1 MIQHQEL
8 LDFAKSLAY
17 DAGVIMRHYYESSE
31 KGIETKADK
40 SPVTAADKEINDL
53 LITRVAQTY
62 PEHGVLGEEASS
74 FDKGQAN
81 VWVCDPIDGTAGF
94 ILGLPTAMFSLAFV
108 EDGKPTIAVAYDPF
122 AERLFTAIQGQGA
135 FCNSKPIKVSDHGI
149 KGAIVAGPSSASGV
163 LREQELYKDLIAR
176 GAIIPA
182 FSGNVFKCTMIAE
195 GKLHGRIFGGP
206 GAHDIAAVKLLV
218 EEAGG
223 KVTDLEGNQQL
234 YDRPINGAI
243 ISNGVIHDDL
253 IAAANQYGG
262 PAKLMG
268 RTL

>member
-8 LDFAKSLAY
+8 LNFAKSLAY
-17 DAGVIMRHYYESSE
+17 DAGVIMRHYYASSE

-40 SPVTAADKEINDL
+40 SPVTAADKEINEL

-62 PEHGVLGEEASS
+62 PDHGVLGEEASS
-74 FDKGQAN
+74 FDQSQTK

-108 EDGKPTIAVAYDPF
+108 ENGRPTVAVAFDPF
-122 AERLFTAIQGQGA
+122 AERLFTAIQDQGA
-135 FCNSKPIKVSDHGI
+135 YCNSQLIKVDDCSMQ
-149 KGAIVAGPSSASGV
+149 GAVVAGPGSASGV

-176 GAIIPA
+176 GAVIPT

-206 GAHDIAAVKLLV
+206 GAHDIAAIKLIV

-223 KVTDLEGNQQL
+223 KVTDLEGNEQR

-243 ISNGVIHDDL
+243 ISNGTIHNDL
-253 IAAANQYGG
+253 LAAANAFGG

-268 RTL
+268 RM